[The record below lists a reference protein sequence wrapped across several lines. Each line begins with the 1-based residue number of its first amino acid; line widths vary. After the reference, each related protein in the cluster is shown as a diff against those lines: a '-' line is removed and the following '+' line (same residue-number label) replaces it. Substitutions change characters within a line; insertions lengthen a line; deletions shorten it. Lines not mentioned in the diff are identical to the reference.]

1 MATQIA
7 PTPTLKGVEAIKVWQ
22 EAHKKT
28 TDKSKLGAKILV
40 QQFEKMVK

>member
-7 PTPTLKGVEAIKVWQ
+7 PTPTLKGAEAVRVWQ
-22 EAHKKT
+22 EAHKKPT
-28 TDKSKLGAKILV
+28 EKSKLGAKILV